1 MSDAKA
7 GRAELDRLLAG
18 HSARTRQLAARVAVQ
33 VEKNV
38 AAGQHASQAVTDAM
52 DAVGMTKGVRDTV
65 GTAVVQSLCVG
76 AGIWPSV
83 KALPV
88 ENQASLRK
96 TALSGLWDGS
106 GMTLSQTLHGTTKAM
121 HDDVVKAIQGHI
133 DNKST
138 AWDSS
143 RKIYDGYGF
152 GGTIR
157 QPKLSELPK
166 DLQKLV
172 DQASKV
178 LTPEDL
184 ATLKQDAKRLSAYA
198 DRLAT
203 GPLKAAYG
211 QMARRLEKGLT
222 VGLDNLVRTAT
233 EEKARYHANR
243 ILRTEAARAW
253 GQGFHKE
260 CMDDPDVV
268 GWKWSTS
275 SAHKVFDICD
285 FHARADLYRMGP
297 GIYPKDRHP
306 SYPAH
311 PHCFC
316 NASQVYKGEVPDPVE
331 QIDAGGKAALQ
342 GMTEDQRKRLL
353 TLQGG
358 KAFGQGGKW
367 QGNLRQWTTPGGMG
381 LSSGAQAVLEG
392 VKQWQPDLKLTFEIP
407 KTVKEAEE
415 TIQKMGIE
423 AKLNGM
429 ALSYAQV
436 TAQTIHRLVVQLGLP
451 KFDSIEFDPRESG
464 GLFAMGGPKAYMKL
478 GGSAATDGLW
488 EQEKAAANARAKA
501 GHDLWQALDEKGK
514 KLMPEPATRAFV
526 SESIADTIVHEYGH
540 HIHALAMG
548 RDSIQTIKETEIPG
562 YLEFMGEPPLD
573 RPISWARRPSAGRS
587 QKTLIRKHLS
597 DYATTNVFET
607 FAEAFNAKYSKGETL
622 PKEWERVIQSAVDK
636 AKQSAGSAP

>member
-1 MSDAKA
+1 MSDAQG
-7 GRAELDRLLAG
+7 GRAELERLLAG
-18 HSARTRQLAARVAVQ
+18 HSARTRRLAARVAAL
-33 VEKNV
+33 VEKAV
-38 AAGQHASQAVTDAM
+38 SSGKDAATATDEAM
-52 DAVGMTKGVRDTV
+52 DAVGMAQAVRDTV
-65 GTAVVQSLCVG
+65 SAAVVQSLCVG

-88 ENQASLRK
+88 EDHASLRK

-121 HDDVVKAIQGHI
+121 HDDVVKAVQGHI
-133 DNKST
+133 DNKAT

-166 DLQKLV
+166 DLQRLV

-178 LTPEDL
+178 LTPKDL
-184 ATLKQDAKRLSAYA
+184 SQLQADAKRLSAYA

-211 QMARRLEKGLT
+211 QMAKRLEKGLT
-222 VGLDNLVRTAT
+222 DGLDNLVRTAT

-342 GMTEDQRKRLL
+342 GMTDAQRKRLL
-353 TLQGG
+353 TLKGAQGFDSG
-358 KAFGQGGKW
+358 KGW
-367 QGNLRQWTTPGGMG
+367 QGDLRQWSKPGGMA

-392 VKQWQPDLKLTFEIP
+392 VKQWQPDLKLTSLDDHFAW
-407 KTVKEAEE
+407 VNEA
-415 TIQKMGIE
+415 I
-423 AKLNGM
+423 
-429 ALSYAQV
+429 
-436 TAQTIHRLVVQLGLP
+436 
-451 KFDSIEFDPRESG
+451 
-464 GLFAMGGPKAYMKL
+464 
-478 GGSAATDGLW
+478 
-488 EQEKAAANARAKA
+488 ANA
-501 GHDLWQALDEKGK
+501 
-514 KLMPEPATRAFV
+514 
-526 SESIADTIVHEYGH
+526 
-540 HIHALAMG
+540 
-548 RDSIQTIKETEIPG
+548 
-562 YLEFMGEPPLD
+562 
-573 RPISWARRPSAGRS
+573 
-587 QKTLIRKHLS
+587 
-597 DYATTNVFET
+597 N
-607 FAEAFNAKYSKGETL
+607 
-622 PKEWERVIQSAVDK
+622 
-636 AKQSAGSAP
+636 

>member
-18 HSARTRQLAARVAVQ
+18 HSVRTRQLAARVASQ

-52 DAVGMTKGVRDTV
+52 DAVGMAKGVRDTV

-88 ENQASLRK
+88 EDHASLRK

-133 DNKST
+133 DNKAT
-138 AWDSS
+138 AWDSQ

-178 LTPEDL
+178 LTPKDL
-184 ATLKQDAKRLSAYA
+184 SQLQADAKRLSAYA

-222 VGLDNLVRTAT
+222 DGLDNLVRTAT

-367 QGNLRQWTTPGGMG
+367 QGDLRQWTPPGGVG
-381 LSSGAQAVLEG
+381 VSSGAQAVLKEVEG
-392 VKQWQPDLKLTFEIP
+392 MGVSKWQPDFKFPKGFAEGTSKPAAVEAVTRFTPNGLLKPGHSLTADELDAAWSVAN
-407 KTVKEAEE
+407 KATRGMYDRELARH
-415 TIQKMGIE
+415 
-423 AKLNGM
+423 M
-429 ALSYAQV
+429 ALDKDFP
-436 TAQTIHRLVVQLGLP
+436 TNL
-451 KFDSIEFDPRESG
+451 DDRE
-464 GLFAMGGPKAYMKL
+464 
-478 GGSAATDGLW
+478 
-488 EQEKAAANARAKA
+488 
-501 GHDLWQALDEKGK
+501 
-514 KLMPEPATRAFV
+514 V
-526 SESIADTIVHEYGH
+526 SLIYGYT
-540 HIHALAMG
+540 G
-548 RDSIQTIKETEIPG
+548 PG
-562 YLEFMGEPPLD
+562 YRLLNQVLRDGNADEEIAGVQSIINSGLSKLPQRSGTLYRGMKRNNESQAMLDQLQEGKIEEWNAFSSASTSSKVGEGFGSIFWV
-573 RPISWARRPSAGRS
+573 ISDAKGADLTGLTQVPTEHEVLLPSMTKVLVEKIEQTPRGGVIIKAR
-587 QKTLIRKHLS
+587 QVK
-597 DYATTNVFET
+597 
-607 FAEAFNAKYSKGETL
+607 
-622 PKEWERVIQSAVDK
+622 
-636 AKQSAGSAP
+636 